1 MTFIDKKKV
10 FSGWNS
16 MDDLVKAATWGD
28 PAAQCR
34 LGELYLYGFNV
45 TKIDYTEAAKW
56 FRLAAE
62 QGFAR
67 AKSKLG
73 LMNELGQG
81 MPVDQERAA
90 ELYKEAA
97 EQNDGCA
104 FLGLGYLYE
113 HGNGGLPKDKNK
125 ADELYKTALLRLEGL
140 AMHEENPVAQN
151 FMGFLY
157 SAGCGVE
164 EDVAQALVFY
174 RAAAKQGHA
183 VAECN
188 LG

>member
-1 MTFIDKKKV
+1 MAFIDKKKV

-81 MPVDQERAA
+81 LPVDQERALA
-90 ELYKEAA
+90 WVIYVNMATAA
-97 EQNDGCA
+97 C
-104 FLGLGYLYE
+104 
-113 HGNGGLPKDKNK
+113 PKTKIRLMN
-125 ADELYKTALLRLEGL
+125 YTKTHCYDWKG
-140 AMHEENPVAQN
+140 
-151 FMGFLY
+151 
-157 SAGCGVE
+157 
-164 EDVAQALVFY
+164 
-174 RAAAKQGHA
+174 
-183 VAECN
+183 
-188 LG
+188 